1 MPLADRHPHALL
13 TRWIGSV
20 CSHRL
25 DQGSA
30 TESPANTR
38 RQLWYS
44 GSEAR
49 QAAAACS
56 LQEETHGKAADDSSG
71 SGSDGNSTTKRSLK
85 RSNLS
90 PPRGKRKSSGSDD
103 IRVEGE
109 LVVSELHANDAKPTV
124 RTLGLVSE
132 FARTRSE
139 LRCS

>member
-1 MPLADRHPHALL
+1 MRLID
-13 TRWIGSV
+13 SV
-20 CSHRL
+20 CSRRL

-44 GSEAR
+44 DSEAR
-49 QAAAACS
+49 QAAASS
-56 LQEETHGKAADDSSG
+56 LQEESHDKAADDSSS
-71 SGSDGNSTTKRSLK
+71 SGSDGNSTKRSLK

-90 PPRGKRKSSGSDD
+90 PSRGKRKSSGSDD

-109 LVVSELHANDAKPTV
+109 LVVSELQLHANDAKPTV

-132 FARTRSE
+132 WQGS
-139 LRCS
+139 